1 MNGTIKSYLW
11 NSIIWICVLLW
22 IFTAVWFAVK
32 EHEYTGLY
40 AMAYLAV
47 IFALAFIAAK
57 QTQGYLKLM
66 KSIPGDHKLIATHTS
81 VVDVGNFRFIY
92 NIYVKGNLMNPFS
105 KPYLSM
111 TVKIPFPVDDLSGK
125 ASVSQDL
132 RDLISSLKE
141 EGMLTYCGRLDYGSE
156 TGVTQLGQT
165 LSLEFLLKSVT
176 SPWLID
182 LQLKVLDIIDKHGLQ
197 ELTYCTIC
205 GLASGSEYR
214 LNKGNMFISSVHG
227 GIYGDQPRRFSY
239 IDTSIMYLREYES
252 YFSVD
257 SYHNLYD
264 SAIPY
269 ESWLSIDVMEKVVK
283 RMFKGTKTRGTIFI
297 KKEKN
302 SIHVNI
308 RIASKKAANSYYL
321 VHSTGYWW
329 IYAEGALE
337 NINPISTEDDTFACQ
352 LLYSFLNKYTDD
364 NSQAVALN

>member
-66 KSIPGDHKLIATHTS
+66 KSLPGDHKLIATHTS

-141 EGMLTYCGRLDYGSE
+141 EGMLTYSGRLDYGSE

-337 NINPISTEDDTFACQ
+337 NINPISTEDETFACQ

>member
-1 MNGTIKSYLW
+1 M
-11 NSIIWICVLLW
+11 
-22 IFTAVWFAVK
+22 
-32 EHEYTGLY
+32 
-40 AMAYLAV
+40 
-47 IFALAFIAAK
+47 
-57 QTQGYLKLM
+57 
-66 KSIPGDHKLIATHTS
+66 
-81 VVDVGNFRFIY
+81 
-92 NIYVKGNLMNPFS
+92 
-105 KPYLSM
+105 
-111 TVKIPFPVDDLSGK
+111 
-125 ASVSQDL
+125 
-132 RDLISSLKE
+132 
-141 EGMLTYCGRLDYGSE
+141 
-156 TGVTQLGQT
+156 
-165 LSLEFLLKSVT
+165 T

-302 SIHVNI
+302 HPCQHKNRVKES
-308 RIASKKAANSYYL
+308 SQ
-321 VHSTGYWW
+321 
-329 IYAEGALE
+329 
-337 NINPISTEDDTFACQ
+337 Q
-352 LLYSFLNKYTDD
+352 LLFGPFHRLLVDLCRRRAGKHQSDLN
-364 NSQAVALN
+364 